1 LNQPSTILFAGG
13 GTGGHLFPALAIA
26 EQVLDLSP
34 KTLVRF
40 LCSDRPLDAEILGAE
55 KLASAPVE
63 FEVIPAK
70 PFGAHPLRLAKFA
83 WAWGSAVRAGRAAI
97 VAAKVK
103 GPVWVVA
110 GGGFVA
116 APVVQAARAE
126 NVPVLMLNLDAV
138 PGRANQWIA
147 RHAKKVVT
155 TMRVAGHT
163 SPGSDET
170 WELIPPIV
178 RRAAI
183 SSMPQA
189 QCRELL
195 GLRLDRPTIFV
206 TGASQ
211 GAKSINQFMGALAT
225 KFADELQRSGWQI
238 LHQTG
243 KFDEAE
249 LRTAYQRA
257 GVAHEIRGFFR
268 EIGQAWGAADI
279 AVSRAGA
286 GSVAEAWANR
296 VPTVFLPYPYHKDE
310 HQKHNAAPLVESGGA
325 VLVKDHIDAAKN
337 LDDAGIAVMELVRN
351 TSKRAAMRA
360 GLERLGEADGAKRV
374 AGMLVA

>member
-1 LNQPSTILFAGG
+1 LFAGG

-26 EQVLDLSP
+26 EQVLDLAP
-34 KTLVRF
+34 RTCVRF

-55 KLASAPVE
+55 KLAGGPVE
-63 FEVIPAK
+63 FDVIPAK
-70 PFGAHPLRLAKFA
+70 PFGSQPMRLAKFA
-83 WAWGSAVRAGRAAI
+83 WAWGGAVRAGRAAI
-97 VAAKVK
+97 VAAKK
-103 GPVWVVA
+103 NGPVWVVA

-147 RHAKKVVT
+147 KHAKKVVT
-155 TMRVAGHT
+155 TMKVAGE
-163 SPGSDET
+163 GT
-170 WELIPPIV
+170 WESIPPIV

-183 SSMPQA
+183 SSIPQA

-211 GAKSINQFMGALAT
+211 GAQSINKFMGALAT

-310 HQKHNAAPLVESGGA
+310 HQKHNAAPLVETGGA
-325 VLVKDHIDAAKN
+325 LLVKDHIDSAKN

-360 GLERLGEADGAKRV
+360 GLERLGAADGAKRV
-374 AGMLVA
+374 AGMLVSAAREQ